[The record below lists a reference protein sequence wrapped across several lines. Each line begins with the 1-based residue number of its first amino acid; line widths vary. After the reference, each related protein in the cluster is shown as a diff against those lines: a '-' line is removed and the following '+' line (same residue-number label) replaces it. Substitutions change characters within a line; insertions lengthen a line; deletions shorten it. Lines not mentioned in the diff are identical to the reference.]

1 MSNEAIWG
9 YGQFFVVISCV
20 CRIHDEFKTRICNGG
35 TMMYFV
41 DNLENEKALDLNA

>member
-1 MSNEAIWG
+1 MRFAFNHMVH
-9 YGQFFVVISCV
+9 VVTSCV

-35 TMMYFV
+35 TMKYFV

>member
-1 MSNEAIWG
+1 MTNF
-9 YGQFFVVISCV
+9 YGLDLLKSVVVISCV

-41 DNLENEKALDLNA
+41 DNLNEKALDLNA